1 MQLFAGVVL
10 ANNYLLGLDVGTS
23 AVKALFIDPDTNQI
37 FKDEAKIV
45 THDKSP
51 EVEQN
56 ANDYLDAIKAIAI
69 RNEEKIKHVSAIGL
83 SGHTP
88 SVVCVDESGTPVFP
102 VLIWQDNRA
111 TKEAD
116 ELKARYGNP
125 LPVIGTSLPW
135 AASACPAKLFWLS
148 RHHPDV
154 VKKTRWVLQPK
165 DYVGFHLTGSAISD
179 AWSTKGLCNT
189 QTLKPTTE
197 LLSHIGWSDSVVPE
211 LRDGYQSRGNITSHG
226 AARTGLPEGIPVST
240 GWSDAMCGML
250 ALGVMTTPTS
260 FVITGTSAI
269 VGSSHQTDISDA
281 GSLYVIPKA
290 CAPLTV
296 TYGPTQMS
304 GGSIAW
310 AAKLFGVSENEIVS
324 EGAQDD
330 GETAPI
336 FLPYIKGERAPLWR
350 NDIEGRFVNINTTH
364 VRSSFARATMEGIS
378 LAERQV
384 LEIAEEIN
392 HHRAEKVVL
401 GGHAGNDARWERI
414 RARTIGRKILRYED
428 GDTTTRGAS
437 MLAHAM
443 SVGLEKAVS
452 DLSINPV
459 ATEPT
464 DSEKKYSQRVYK
476 EFLTEQRE
484 LLATADRKLGS

>member
-1 MQLFAGVVL
+1 MRWFVGVVL

-23 AVKALFIDPDTNQI
+23 AVKALFIDIQTKEI
-37 FKDEAKIV
+37 FKDEAKIA
-45 THDKSP
+45 TDDRTI

-56 ANDYLDAIKAIAI
+56 AVSYLDAIKEIAT
-69 RNEEKIKHVSAIGL
+69 RNREKIYNVSAIGL

-88 SVVCVDESGTPVFP
+88 SVVCIDDEGVAVFP
-102 VLIWQDNRA
+102 VMIWQDNRA
-111 TKEAD
+111 NKEAD
-116 ELKARYGNP
+116 DLKARYGNP

-148 RHHPDV
+148 RNRPEI

-165 DYVGFHLTGSAISD
+165 DYVGFHLTGKALSD
-179 AWSTKGLCNT
+179 PWSTKGLCNT
-189 QTLKPTTE
+189 QTLKPTSE
-197 LLSHIGWSDSVVPE
+197 LLSHIGWSDEVVPE
-211 LRDGYQSRGNITSHG
+211 LKAGYQSRGNITARG
-226 AARTGLPEGIPVST
+226 ATQTGLPEGIPVST

-269 VGSSHQTDISDA
+269 VGSSHQSEISDA
-281 GSLYVIPKA
+281 GSLYVIPQA
-290 CAPLTV
+290 CSPLSV

-310 AAKLFGVSENEIVS
+310 AAKLFGISENEIVS
-324 EGAQDD
+324 EGAGD
-330 GETAPI
+330 GDETAPL

-350 NDIEGRFVNINTTH
+350 TDIQGRFVNISTRHT
-364 VRSSFARATMEGIS
+364 RSSFARATMEGIS

-384 LEIAEEIN
+384 LEIAEEVNGYRSSQVI
-392 HHRAEKVVL
+392 L
-401 GGHAGNDARWERI
+401 GGHAGNDARWESI
-414 RARTIGRKILRYED
+414 RTRTIGRKILRFED
-428 GDTTTRGAS
+428 GDTTTRGAA

-443 SVGLEKAVS
+443 NVGLEQAVNE
-452 DLSINPV
+452 LSITPV
-459 ATEPT
+459 SAEPT
-464 DSEKKYSQRVYK
+464 DAEKQYAAKIYS
-476 EFLTEQRE
+476 EFLTQQRE